1 MKKLNTI
8 LLSAALFASA
18 APVTHAPAWAAS
30 QGQPA
35 KAAKQ
40 AKKKPGKKAALKPA
54 PQEPTPKA
62 EKWPSP
68 TSLIQARAQR
78 ALVILMSRP
87 VKPVAREGAPLEID
101 AEADKAAWLKAI
113 YDKNLVDSS
122 WATEM
127 LGDKR
132 IMAEVIERELGEDA
146 RIFFPKTMGLRE
158 LIVKHR
164 LVNAKG
170 QIVADEDRFDQVLHD
185 EFDAGFVVKPA
196 VGIAPYETANG
207 LFAGQN
213 EFVAE
218 LLKPA
223 GSAIYQPAHFR
234 KPVKSHILGAIASGE
249 AVVIQE
255 NVVGTADAHKKLKDR
270 RYESVVIHTYEGKV
284 VEGSVPARWVRS
296 SRLTKE
302 ELSRAEAFVAA
313 FLNRM
318 PVTLLNR
325 QAWGV
330 DVAVMDNGEMRIID
344 IQTNRGKN
352 WAWSSYLDQPR
363 VIGAYT
369 RHLEAGYGVQFKGWS
384 GTLLRHDFANYFPYW
399 ERRIEK
405 ARPGWHKI
413 KAYLPPLP

>member
-1 MKKLNTI
+1 MKSTAKITASS
-8 LLSAALFASA
+8 LLIAFFGVAMNVAVVNVAEA
-18 APVTHAPAWAAS
+18 APAKKTQAKK
-30 QGQPA
+30 A
-35 KAAKQ
+35 KAAKLK
-40 AKKKPGKKAALKPA
+40 AKSAAVPA
-54 PQEPTPKA
+54 PKS

-68 TSLIQARAQR
+68 GALIQSRTQR
-78 ALVILMSRP
+78 ALTILMSRP
-87 VKPVAREGAPLEID
+87 IRPAPRDGHQIEIESD
-101 AEADKAAWLKAI
+101 ADKTQWIKAV
-113 YDKNLVDSS
+113 YEKNLVDSS

-127 LGDKR
+127 LADKR
-132 IMAEVIERELGEDA
+132 LMAEVIERELGEDA
-146 RIFFPKTMGLRE
+146 RMFFPKTMGLRE
-158 LIVKHR
+158 LLVKHK
-164 LVNAKG
+164 LVNMKG
-170 QIVADEDRFDQVLHD
+170 EIVADEERFDQVLHD

-196 VGIAPYETANG
+196 VGIAPYETAKG

-218 LLKPA
+218 LLSPK
-223 GSAIYQPAHFR
+223 SSLYQPAHFR
-234 KPVKSHILGAIASGE
+234 KPVKSHILGTVASGE

-255 NVVGTADAHKKLKDR
+255 SVVGTADSHKALKNR
-270 RYESVVIHTYEGKV
+270 QYENVVIHTYEGKV
-284 VEGSVPARWVRS
+284 VEDSVPARWVRS
-296 SRLTKE
+296 SRLKKE
-302 ELSRAEAFVAA
+302 EISRAEAFVAA
-313 FLNRM
+313 FLNRI

-330 DVAVMDNGEMRIID
+330 DVAVMDNGEMRILD

-369 RHLEAGYGVQFKGWS
+369 RHFEAGYGVRFKGWS

-405 ARPGWHKI
+405 ARPGWHKL